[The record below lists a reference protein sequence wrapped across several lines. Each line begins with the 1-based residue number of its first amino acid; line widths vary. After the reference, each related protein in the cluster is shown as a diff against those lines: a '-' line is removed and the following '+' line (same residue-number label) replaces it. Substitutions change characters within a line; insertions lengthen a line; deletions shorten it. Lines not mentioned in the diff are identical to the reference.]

1 MNTLFISR
9 AATVVVV
16 VVVFR
21 QQESTHGRL
30 ATGSL
35 APPSTSRGRG
45 LDGNSTAHSGPLTRE
60 ISRQP
65 PHKLC
70 ARASIEEEKFRF
82 IPLKD
87 YNFKYISLLT

>member
-9 AATVVVV
+9 AATAV

-21 QQESTHGRL
+21 QQESTRLPTHGRL
-30 ATGSL
+30 ATASL
-35 APPSTSRGRG
+35 APPSTSHG
-45 LDGNSTAHSGPLTRE
+45 LDGNNPAHSGPLTRE

-65 PHKLC
+65 PHKLW
-70 ARASIEEEKFRF
+70 ARASIEEEIGF

-87 YNFKYISLLT
+87 YNFKYIALLT